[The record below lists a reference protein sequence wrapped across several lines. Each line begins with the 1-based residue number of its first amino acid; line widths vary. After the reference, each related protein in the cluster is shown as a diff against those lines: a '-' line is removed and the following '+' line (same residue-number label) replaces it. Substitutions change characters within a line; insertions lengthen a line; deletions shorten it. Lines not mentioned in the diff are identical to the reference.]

1 MKKALLLI
9 TLCIT
14 VFSTIHAQTYS
25 EKVDMYDTH
34 QYVKQ
39 FGDPYNPV
47 VAGVASYFIPGLG
60 QMICDESSRGLSF
73 LGGYV
78 GCVALFYYGYFEM
91 ANSLVQNVYE
101 YDTSNFSNTKGGSKM
116 ILGAVGALGV
126 SLWSIVD
133 AVHVA
138 KVNNMYYQD
147 HYKRTSAINLEIAP
161 YAEPI
166 TMYNQVTVPVGLT
179 LKATF

>member
-1 MKKALLLI
+1 MKKSLLLI
-9 TLCIT
+9 ILFIT
-14 VFSTIHAQTYS
+14 AFSTIHAQTYS
-25 EKVDMYDTH
+25 EKVEMYDTH
-34 QYVKQ
+34 QYIKQ

-47 VAGVASYFIPGLG
+47 LAGVASYFVPGLG
-60 QMICDESSRGLSF
+60 QILCDESSRGLSF

-78 GCVALFYYGYFEM
+78 GCFGLMVWGYTEMYVSIFE
-91 ANSLVQNVYE
+91 NL
-101 YDTSNFSNTKGGSKM
+101 DSNTYSSSVMRGSGKM
-116 ILGAVGALGV
+116 ALGV
-126 SLWSIVD
+126 VGMLGVGIWSIVD

-147 HYKRTSAINLEIAP
+147 HFKRSSAVNLEIAP

-166 TMYNQVTVPVGLT
+166 TMFNQVTVPVGLT

>member
-1 MKKALLLI
+1 MKKTLLLI

-14 VFSTIHAQTYS
+14 VFSTLHAQTYS
-25 EKVDMYDTH
+25 EKVEMYDTH
-34 QYVKQ
+34 QYVRQ
-39 FGDPYNPV
+39 FGDPYSPV
-47 VAGVASYFIPGLG
+47 LAGVASYFIPGLG
-60 QMICDESSRGLSF
+60 QMICDEGSRGLAF

-78 GCVALFYYGYFEM
+78 GCAGLFTYGYVQF
-91 ANSLVQNVYE
+91 AGSLMESAVNPYSDLSGV
-101 YDTSNFSNTKGGSKM
+101 KGGEIM
-116 ILGAVGALGV
+116 ALGAIGMFGVG
-126 SLWSIVD
+126 LWAIVD

-138 KVNNMYYQD
+138 KVNNMYFQE

-166 TMYNQVTVPVGLT
+166 TMFNQVTVPVGLT